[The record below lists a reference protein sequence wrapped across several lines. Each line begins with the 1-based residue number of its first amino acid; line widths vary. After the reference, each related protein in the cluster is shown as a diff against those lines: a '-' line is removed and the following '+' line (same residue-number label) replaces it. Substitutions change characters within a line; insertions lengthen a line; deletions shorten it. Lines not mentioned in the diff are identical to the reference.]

1 MIEINLRPGAR
12 KKQKS
17 SRGPSLN
24 IGAIFAGI
32 GERFKDPWLVIAI
45 AGVVVGV
52 LGIGAQFELHRRAQN
67 TLLEREQVAVQDS
80 ARFAAVLAQRRAA
93 EAQRDSVLRQI
104 AVIRAIDGDRFIW
117 PHLMDE
123 VARALPTYTWLGS
136 MIQTS
141 AATPVSP
148 EAAAAGQVPRLGLRI
163 IGYTADIQAV
173 TIFMKNLEA
182 SPFLENVTLGPT
194 EAAVTDGKAVTQF
207 TISMQY
213 SKPDPSLLN
222 TVALDL
228 AVR

>member
-1 MIEINLRPGAR
+1 MIEINLLPGAR
-12 KKQKS
+12 KKQRS

-24 IGAIFAGI
+24 IGALLASV
-32 GERFKDPWLVIAI
+32 GERFKQPWLIVMI
-45 AGVVVGV
+45 AGLVIGV
-52 LGIGAQFELHRRAQN
+52 LGIGGQFELHRRTQAA
-67 TLLEREQVAVQDS
+67 LLEREQVAVQDS
-80 ARFAAVLAQRRAA
+80 TRFAAVLAQRRAA

-104 AVIRAIDGDRFIW
+104 AVIRAIDGDRFVW

-123 VARALPTYTWLGS
+123 IARALPTYTWLS
-136 MIQTS
+136 SVIQTTS
-141 AATPVSP
+141 AAPVSP
-148 EAAAAGQVPRLGLRI
+148 EAAAAGQVPRLGLRL

-182 SPFLENVTLGPT
+182 SPFLENITLGPT
-194 EAAVTDGKAVTQF
+194 EAAVTDGKEVTQF

-213 SKPDPSLLN
+213 SKPDPSVLN

>member
-1 MIEINLRPGAR
+1 MIEINLLPGAR

-17 SRGPSLN
+17 SRGPALN
-24 IGAIFAGI
+24 IGALLAGI
-32 GERFKDPWLVIAI
+32 GERFKDPWLIVAI
-45 AGVVVGV
+45 AGVVVGL
-52 LGIGAQFELHRRAQN
+52 LGIGGQFELHRRAQAA
-67 TLLEREQVAVQDS
+67 LVEREQVAVQDS
-80 ARFAAVLAQRRAA
+80 TRFAAVLAQRRAA

-123 VARALPTYTWLGS
+123 VARALPTYTWLSS

-141 AATPVSP
+141 SNTPISP
-148 EAAAAGQVPRLGLRI
+148 EAAAAGQTPRLALRI

-182 SPFLENVTLGPT
+182 SPFLENITLGPT
-194 EAAVTDGKAVTQF
+194 ESAVTDGKEVTQF

-213 SKPDPSLLN
+213 SKPDPSVLN
-222 TVALDL
+222 TVSLDL